1 MHLRLP
7 ADFIA
12 MKCGWDAKE
21 RASRNE
27 VALRNGVGTPFICY
41 EIHNISD
48 NMSSAKDDAKDAAD
62 KVQAAAKAA
71 AKKVADPGR
80 DTEWEYKKE
89 KAKEKLDNL

>member
-1 MHLRLP
+1 MP
-7 ADFIA
+7 AGFIA
-12 MKCGWDAKE
+12 MKCGWHAKE
-21 RASRNE
+21 GAF
-27 VALRNGVGTPFICY
+27 RNGVALGNALGTPFICY

-48 NMSSAKDDAKDAAD
+48 NMSSAEDDAKDAAD

>member
-7 ADFIA
+7 AGFIA
-12 MKCGWDAKE
+12 MKCGWHARE
-21 RASRNE
+21 GASRNE
-27 VALRNGVGTPFICY
+27 VALGNAVGTPFICY
-41 EIHNISD
+41 EIHNICD
-48 NMSSAKDDAKDAAD
+48 NMSSAEDDAKDAAD

-80 DTEWEYKKE
+80 DTNWEYKKE